1 MKTLFK
7 ISNFE
12 PDCRQASFRISNFKC
27 RIGLST
33 SLTFLSILI
42 SLISLRAQIYSEN
55 DVEICSLKFQ
65 LAIDK
70 NWGKL
75 PIGDLITEV
84 GKSFIG
90 TDYLAYGIEKDGHEQ
105 LVINLNGL
113 DCTTLL
119 ENSLVI
125 SRCIKGGKTSFED
138 YQSELQFIRYREGDM
153 EEYPSRLH
161 YFSDWIYD
169 NILKGVVEDVT
180 EKFGGKT
187 VKFELD
193 FMSTHPENYKH
204 LSANPDF
211 IPVIEQQEKE
221 ISCRRYFYIPKDELI
236 LKEEFLNNGDLIAIT
251 TTVKGLDIGHVGI
264 AIKMEDGRIY
274 LLHAPT
280 ENTKVQISEQPLA
293 DYLMKFKRH
302 SGVIVLR
309 AIEPSG

>member
-12 PDCRQASFRISNFKC
+12 FRISNFKC

-33 SLTFLSILI
+33 SLTFLNILM
-42 SLISLRAQIYSEN
+42 SLISLRGQIYSEN
-55 DVEICSLKFQ
+55 DVEICNQKFQ

-70 NWGKL
+70 NWENL
-75 PIGDLITEV
+75 PIGDLIAEV

-90 TDYLAYGIEKDGHEQ
+90 TDYLVHGIEKDGNEQ

-119 ENSLVI
+119 ENSLII
-125 SRCIKGGKTSFED
+125 SRCIKKGKTSFED
-138 YQSELQFIRYREGDM
+138 YQSELQFIRYRDGII

-169 NILKGVVEDVT
+169 NIAKGVVEDVT
-180 EKFGGKT
+180 EKLGGKT
-187 VKFELD
+187 VKFDLD
-193 FMSTHPENYKH
+193 FMSTHPENYIH
-204 LSANPDF
+204 LSTNPDF

-221 ISCRRYFYIPKDELI
+221 ISCRKYFFIPKDEL
-236 LKEEFLNNGDLIAIT
+236 KSSEELLDNGDLIAIT

-264 AIKMEDGRIY
+264 AVKLEDGRIH

-280 ENTKVQISEQPLA
+280 ENTKVQISKEPLTE
-293 DYLMKFKRH
+293 YLMKYKRH
-302 SGVIVLR
+302 SGVMVLR